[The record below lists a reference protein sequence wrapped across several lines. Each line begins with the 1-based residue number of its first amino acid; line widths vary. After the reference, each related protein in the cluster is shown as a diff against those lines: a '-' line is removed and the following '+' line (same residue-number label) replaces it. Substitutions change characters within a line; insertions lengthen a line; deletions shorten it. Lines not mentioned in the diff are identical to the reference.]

1 MPGRRAAGRVEHRG
15 LLHAVRPHGVDGMVV
30 EQEEG
35 AVQAGEDHVLVVSGI
50 ARERTHVR
58 GPREVLE
65 EAARLDLE
73 LRAIGRVVQVRGAD
87 RAAPV
92 DGVEVERRGAS
103 VGRLERV
110 ARLPQPRP
118 DVEGDVVV
126 DELPEEGRS
135 GRVLGVVRIVRGKR
149 RVGDELD
156 RPRRERVVRVEQPS
170 GLPELTER
178 VLDLRALARERRQ
191 VEEQPREAPRV
202 DDAVA
207 RTRPVRVRRR
217 ERPGAGD
224 CRGPEP
230 DPRQESAA
238 VVASSALG
246 LVDRGHRSLLYRRRL
261 GLRSQCERGL
271 VGGGSACP
279 SRRSGRQRSSPRR
292 GDPQPGRG

>member
-1 MPGRRAAGRVEHRG
+1 MEEEPLVVPGRRAAGRVEHRG

-73 LRAIGRVVQVRGAD
+73 LRAVGGVVQLRRAD

-135 GRVLGVVRIVRGKR
+135 GRVLGVVRIVRGER

-207 RTRPVRVRRR
+207 RDAPRTRAPAR
-217 ERPGAGD
+217 
-224 CRGPEP
+224 
-230 DPRQESAA
+230 
-238 VVASSALG
+238 ASW
-246 LVDRGHRSLLYRRRL
+246 RRRL
-261 GLRSQCERGL
+261 PRPRARSSSGI
-271 VGGGSACP
+271 GGGRSLVCPRTRRPWSSQPPVSAP
-279 SRRSGRQRSSPRR
+279 PRPPIAVRAWARR
-292 GDPQPGRG
+292 GRVGLPI